1 MKILLALLAFAL
13 PCAGATLEWD
23 ANTETNI
30 GGYKV
35 YVGPSSRNYTTNWTT
50 TNTTFTVTNVPVNR
64 GSNFFAVTAFDTDGL
79 ESEYSDEVS
88 GVFTNRPARV
98 TGVRLTPVLTAQS
111 APTPTGPWSPEVQLV
126 ELELTAQSRFYRLA
140 IAVPESSMLM
150 VPKRLRHDGSKAG
163 KLPLMTPKRPRT
175 GLPVPG

>member
-1 MKILLALLAFAL
+1 MKYFLILSLFVARLSA
-13 PCAGATLEWD
+13 ATLTWD
-23 ANTETNI
+23 ANSETNLSH
-30 GGYKV
+30 YKL

-50 TNTTFTVTNVPVNR
+50 TNTVFTVTNVPVNR
-64 GSNFFAVTAFDTDGL
+64 GSNFFAVTALDTDGL

-98 TGVRLTPVLTAQS
+98 TGVRLAPALTAQS

-140 IAVPESSMLM
+140 IAVPDSSLLM

-163 KLPLMTPKRPRT
+163 KLPLMTPRRPRT
-175 GLPVPG
+175 GLPFPG